1 VLPVDKLMGLLASAS
16 LQVVHASSAALG
28 GAHQL
33 LLADHAAHQGPEF
46 TVGVTAVR
54 LSYKV
59 LAASIS

>member
-1 VLPVDKLMGLLASAS
+1 MGLLASAS